1 MSKKGLIDLHT
12 HTSYSDGE
20 KNPNELVEKADD
32 EGLETIAITDH
43 DTLLGVQNMTIPKN
57 KRKVN
62 VINGIEVSIK
72 VPKGRMH
79 VLGQDID
86 IWNKDLNDAMTNLHN
101 RSVYSVAGVI
111 CQLKKDYG
119 IVFSTEEILNIL
131 NAQRNIGRPDVAK
144 LLIQYGYASSVQ
156 EAFDKYLIE
165 AYEKLGDVAKGISF
179 PECAELIHNANG
191 YVVLAHPISL
201 ELTPEELDKKIEYL
215 VDNGLDGI
223 EVYHSNHSPA
233 NVEEYLRLA
242 EKYNLLISGGSD
254 YHGPS
259 IKPDIEL
266 GTGKGNVKVKQLTLL
281 DSINRRQK

>member
-20 KNPNELVEKADD
+20 QTPNELVEKADD

-43 DTLLGVQNMTIPKN
+43 DTLLGVQNMTIPKT